1 MFITAACVL
10 FLIKLRWPKNKS
22 LYSITTFLVSTERRA
37 PPDENEGD
45 ARYLKVNIRMTECA

>member
-37 PPDENEGD
+37 PPDENERG
-45 ARYLKVNIRMTECA
+45 CALLEGKY